1 MKNRKLLLIVS
12 LVLALTMSLGGT
24 LAYLQDSDVDVN
36 VMTLGNV
43 QIEQHEYQRVE
54 KDGKYETGTIDE
66 KTSYVLEAFEQNK
79 PLLPIVGDPSLPG
92 NDPGYAGWDSTPVR
106 MSQVDSYGGMDVFA
120 GKNAVDKFVTVE
132 NTGKTDAYV
141 RTIVAVE
148 VGSTDGSL
156 VGTSYHGAWTKNEI
170 GKVTINGNGY
180 IVFEYIYAGAQLS
193 DGSYRHEKGILP
205 AGDTTYP
212 NLAQVYLKHYA
223 NNDDMVAIDGNKN
236 GTLDILVLSQAIQA
250 DGWDDA
256 NTALEAGFG
265 AANAENIAKWFG
277 DEGVKVEPVVVK
289 NDAELA
295 AAVAAGETNITLAA
309 GTYYIDGCS
318 GKTLTLNGT
327 EATVLKLKNEGE
339 DGCDYSF
346 GGPTGVGNI
355 TFNGVTI
362 DTTDNTGNYKGYSY
376 MKGTFNNCN
385 FVGAYSLNNAND
397 FVFNNCTFDFQNGY
411 FWTWSAKS
419 VTFEGCTF
427 NGNSKCILAH
437 GYEST
442 AITINNCKFA
452 ATAQGFTGAGD
463 NTACVEIDP
472 AGSNTYT
479 INFTGINSKTDSY
492 AGWTRVKD
500 SSTGHTITG
509 LN

>member
-54 KDGKYETGTIDE
+54 KDGKFETDTIDE
-66 KTSYVLEAFEQNK
+66 KTSYVLEVFEQNK

-156 VGTSYHGAWTKNEI
+156 VGTSYHGAWTQNEI

-212 NLAQVYLKHYA
+212 NLAQVYLKAVA
-223 NNDDMVAIDGNKN
+223 NNDDMVAIDGNQDGMLN
-236 GTLDILVLSQAIQA
+236 VLVVSQAVQA
-250 DGWDDA
+250 AGFTDA
-256 NTALEAGFG
+256 KTALDTAFG
-265 AANAENIAKWFG
+265 VVALDSHPWIDWEDPE
-277 DEGVKVEPVVVK
+277 DEKDQDP
-289 NDAELA
+289 
-295 AAVAAGETNITLAA
+295 
-309 GTYYIDGCS
+309 
-318 GKTLTLNGT
+318 
-327 EATVLKLKNEGE
+327 
-339 DGCDYSF
+339 
-346 GGPTGVGNI
+346 
-355 TFNGVTI
+355 
-362 DTTDNTGNYKGYSY
+362 
-376 MKGTFNNCN
+376 
-385 FVGAYSLNNAND
+385 D
-397 FVFNNCTFDFQNGY
+397 F
-411 FWTWSAKS
+411 
-419 VTFEGCTF
+419 
-427 NGNSKCILAH
+427 
-437 GYEST
+437 EST
-442 AITINNCKFA
+442 ADEMIKALENGEDVSLSADII
-452 ATAQGFTGAGD
+452 
-463 NTACVEIDP
+463 IDP
-472 AGSNTYT
+472 AGMSNAYGTTGINVKNGQTIDGNGFTLDTKGAGGTWDSCINTTGGLIKNITVTGSFRGIFINHNSDHSEPVVLENVTIEGTTYT
-479 INFTGINSKTDSY
+479 ISCDQGTGEGLTATNSTFNGWTSY
-492 AGWTRVKD
+492 AATLGEAKFVNCNFGKGNGYAFCRPYAPTEFVGCAFEAGYKVDPVAAVTFENCTIGGVDLTADNLADLVTKTSNATVK
-500 SSTGHTITG
+500 
-509 LN
+509 